1 MASARDPEVVIIG
14 GGIGGSALGTALAR
28 EGVAVTIVEKSTVHV
43 DHVRGEWI
51 APWGVAETERVG
63 LYDALIA
70 AGGHHLQTH
79 IGFGDDVDADVA
91 RAEAMDLSVLASAG
105 LKPPLCMRHPH
116 HCDVLNRVAT
126 ESGVTLMRGASNLR
140 VTAGERPEVRF
151 SHGGIEHTLR
161 PRLAVGADGRN
172 SVVRGQVGVE
182 LHRDPPHHLMAGLL
196 VDGVDGWPAG
206 LQTFGTQDDI
216 NFLVFPQSATRA
228 RLYIDYGIDQK
239 RRFAGEDGAARF
251 LEAFRLA
258 VLPGSEYLA
267 RGTPAGP
274 CNSYGNE
281 DTWADS
287 PLAPGVVL
295 IGDAAGHNDPIIGQ
309 GLSITYRDVR
319 IVRDLMLDS
328 RGDWSARIFA
338 PYAEERRE
346 RMRRLRTTASMFSI
360 LYAEFGERARERRVR
375 FREHRAK
382 GAIVDLAP
390 VGFMG
395 PELFPAELFAA
406 DLLDRV
412 RAL

>member
-1 MASARDPEVVIIG
+1 MSSDIDPEVVVAG
-14 GGIGGSALGTALAR
+14 GGIGGSALGAVLAR
-28 EGVAVTIVEKSTVHV
+28 EGVAVVIVEKSTVHV
-43 DHVRGEWI
+43 DHVRGEWL
-51 APWGVAETERVG
+51 APWGVAETERLG

-79 IGFGDDVDADVA
+79 IGFGDDVDADAA
-91 RAEAMDLSVLASAG
+91 RAEAMDLTALAAAG

-126 ESGVTLMRGASNLR
+126 DSGVTLMRGAANLR
-140 VTAGERPEVRF
+140 VVAGERPEVRF
-151 SHGGIEHTLR
+151 HHEGRELAMR
-161 PRLAVGADGRN
+161 PRLVVGADGRN
-172 SVVRGQVGVE
+172 SIVRGQVGVE
-182 LHRDPPHHLMAGLL
+182 LHRNPTHHLMAGLL
-196 VDGVDGWPAG
+196 VDDVDGWPAG

-216 NFLVFPQSATRA
+216 NFLVFPQSDTRA

-251 LEAFRLA
+251 LEAFRLPM
-258 VLPGSEYLA
+258 LPGSEYLS

-281 DTWADS
+281 DTWTDS

-319 IVRDLMLDS
+319 IVRDLMLEN
-328 RGDWSARIFA
+328 RGDWSARSFA
-338 PYAEERRE
+338 PYDEERRE
-346 RMRRLRTTASMFSI
+346 RMRRLRTTASMLSI
-360 LYAEFGERARERRVR
+360 LYAEFGPQARERRVR
-375 FREHRAK
+375 FREQRAK
-382 GAIVDLAP
+382 GAVTDLGP
-390 VGFMG
+390 VSFIG
-395 PELFPAELFAA
+395 PELFPSEMFSAE
-406 DLLDRV
+406 LLDRV

>member
-1 MASARDPEVVIIG
+1 MGNLENSEVVIVG
-14 GGIGGSALGTALAR
+14 GGIGGSALGTVLAR
-28 EGVAVTIVEKSTVHV
+28 AGVAVTIVEKSTEHV
-43 DHVRGEWI
+43 DHVRGEWM
-51 APWGVAETERVG
+51 APWGVAETERLG
-63 LYDALIA
+63 LYNALIA
-70 AGGHHLQTH
+70 AGGHHLETH
-79 IGFGDDVDADVA
+79 IGFGDDVEQDVA
-91 RAEAMDLSVLASAG
+91 RAEAIDLTALTSAG
-105 LKPPLCMRHPH
+105 LRPPLCIRHPY
-116 HCDVLNRVAT
+116 HCDVLNRVAA
-126 ESGVTLMRGASNLR
+126 ESGVNLLRGASNLR

-151 SHGGIEHTLR
+151 IHGAVEHTLR

-182 LHRDPPHHLMAGLL
+182 LHRDAPHHLMAGLL

-216 NFLVFPQSATRA
+216 NFLVFPQSASRA

-251 LEAFRLA
+251 LEAFRLS
-258 VLPGSEYLA
+258 VLPGSEYLT

-281 DTWADS
+281 DTWTDS
-287 PLAPGVVL
+287 PFAPGVVL
-295 IGDAAGHNDPIIGQ
+295 VGDAAGHNDPIIGQ

-319 IVRDLMLDS
+319 IVRDLMLEN
-328 RGDWSARIFA
+328 RADWSMRTFA

-346 RMRRLRTTASMFSI
+346 RMRRLRMTASMLSI
-360 LYAEFGERARERRVR
+360 LYAEFGPQARERRVR
-375 FREHRAK
+375 FREQRAK
-382 GAIVDLAP
+382 GAVADLAP
-390 VGFMG
+390 ATFAG
-395 PELFPAELFAA
+395 PELFPAEVFSP